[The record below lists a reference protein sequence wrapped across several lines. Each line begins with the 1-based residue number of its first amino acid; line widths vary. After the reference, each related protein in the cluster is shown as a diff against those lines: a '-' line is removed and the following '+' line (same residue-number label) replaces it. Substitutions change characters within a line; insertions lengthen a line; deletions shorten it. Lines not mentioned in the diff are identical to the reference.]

1 MYGAYWCTHCYDQK
15 QVLGYEVTD
24 KYLEYIECD
33 KKGNPSPDALDPP
46 HCALSNCSASSVKT
60 SEARIAHMVDS
71 LHYRRLKFP
80 AEAWQQW

>member
-33 KKGNPSPDALDPP
+33 KKGNPSPDAPRRPTSSLELLLCRSGENGCGENRR
-46 HCALSNCSASSVKT
+46 HGKLLALQTLNF
-60 SEARIAHMVDS
+60 R
-71 LHYRRLKFP
+71 
-80 AEAWQQW
+80 AETWQQR